1 MRIQTSIKQH
11 VFFMPL
17 ATIRE
22 NNWDL
27 SINRY
32 KEINYKE
39 VVYDEPT
46 TILRR
51 IQKAD
56 LQRNL
61 ILEKLQKNL

>member
-39 VVYDEPT
+39 VVYDEPSE
-46 TILRR
+46 
-51 IQKAD
+51 
-56 LQRNL
+56 
-61 ILEKLQKNL
+61 ILEKIGILDSERTKINKKLSKIL